1 MVYFSKPRLEGR
13 ALEHEL
19 AGCAGHCVRM
29 FDSKTKTWVLVKDD
43 RDRAARIYM
52 RRRAKS
58 WQAELGEV
66 GL

>member
-1 MVYFSKPRLEGR
+1 MVPCWEPRLEGR

-19 AGCAGHCVRM
+19 AGCAGHSVRM

-58 WQAELGEV
+58 WQAELGEA